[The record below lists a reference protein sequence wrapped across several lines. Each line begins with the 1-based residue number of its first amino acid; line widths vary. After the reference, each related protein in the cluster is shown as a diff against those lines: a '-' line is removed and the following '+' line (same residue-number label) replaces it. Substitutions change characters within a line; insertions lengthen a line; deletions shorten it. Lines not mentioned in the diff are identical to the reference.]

1 MQLRKYI
8 VSLLIGGGI
17 FGLSG
22 CDGLFRDAPYNKLSQ
37 ETIWG
42 SQLLLDEYV
51 LPWYRNMNNGFSIY
65 MPTSSPLLKGA
76 CRDYLPWYGDQI
88 TISKADWY
96 NTAYGDILKSISS
109 EVTRRGLVNWNNYYA
124 RIQSVNLLLEN
135 ESKIQEGAHKQRV
148 LGEAHFFRAYYYYLL
163 LRQFGGPL
171 LIKENYNP
179 LIDNIKF
186 PRASYEEMVRFIA
199 DEADQAAFLL
209 PDKLEASEIGR
220 ATKGAALML
229 KAKTYF
235 WVSSKVF
242 QNKEKPYLGF
252 PDDRSDAMLTEA
264 AKAYDE
270 LMKLPY
276 SLIQITGT
284 TQDQI
289 KEEYR
294 QIFLTKNSP
303 ESIWEVQHSNDGDF
317 SDGFGHKLDRESVS
331 PFFGGTVAAYS
342 PTQNHVDEYDMRDG
356 ETYDP
361 THPYDNRDY
370 RFYANVLY
378 DGCTFRD
385 HKMEIHYNKVNGQEI
400 AGADLTPY
408 GTSSTAAVSKTGY
421 YLGKFVNEQ
430 QKIDNDETYGSKQN
444 YIIWRYAEVLLD
456 YAEID
461 FLQNRVEDAL
471 DKVNQ
476 IRRRVHMDELTE
488 LTWEKLVNERRVEM
502 AFEETTYWDLLRWGV
517 AVEKMS
523 GATNPLKAMK
533 VVKEEGKEPVY
544 QISNMNRYPKRVREF
559 REMQYYTPIP
569 WDEIRYHGI
578 EQNPEWEEV

>member
-8 VSLLIGGGI
+8 VSFLICGGI

-51 LPWYRNMNNGFSIY
+51 LPWYRNMSNGFSIY
-65 MPTSSPLLKGA
+65 MPTSSSLLKGA

-88 TISKADWY
+88 TISRADWY

-109 EVTRRGLVNWNNYYA
+109 EITRRGLVNWNNYYA

-135 ESKIQEGAHKQRV
+135 EGKIQEGAHKQRI

-171 LIKENYNP
+171 LIKNNYDP
-179 LIDNIKF
+179 LIDDKKF
-186 PRASYEEMVRFIA
+186 PRASYEEMVEFIVE
-199 DEADQAAFLL
+199 EADLAASLL
-209 PDKLEASEIGR
+209 SDKLEASDIGR

-235 WVSSKVF
+235 WVASKVF
-242 QNKEKPYLGF
+242 QNKEKSYLGF

-289 KEEYR
+289 KEQYR
-294 QIFLTKNSP
+294 QIFLTKNSQ

-317 SDGFGHKLDRESVS
+317 ADGFGHKLDRESVS
-331 PFFGGTVAAYS
+331 PFFGGTIAAYS
-342 PTQNHVDEYDMRDG
+342 PTQNHVDEYNMRDG
-356 ETYDP
+356 KPYDP

-370 RFYANVLY
+370 RFYANILY
-378 DGCTFRD
+378 DGCIFRD
-385 HKMEIHYNKVNGQEI
+385 HEMEIHYNK
-400 AGADLTPY
+400 
-408 GTSSTAAVSKTGY
+408 
-421 YLGKFVNEQ
+421 
-430 QKIDNDETYGSKQN
+430 
-444 YIIWRYAEVLLD
+444 
-456 YAEID
+456 
-461 FLQNRVEDAL
+461 
-471 DKVNQ
+471 
-476 IRRRVHMDELTE
+476 
-488 LTWEKLVNERRVEM
+488 
-502 AFEETTYWDLLRWGV
+502 
-517 AVEKMS
+517 
-523 GATNPLKAMK
+523 
-533 VVKEEGKEPVY
+533 EGKEEIIKRIIGLPGEHISYKNNKLYVNDKVLEENFDFRKTNDFNLEEICSCNSIPEGKYLVLGDNRPISKDSRMIGLIDEKDILGKAVY
-544 QISNMNRYPKRVREF
+544 RIWPISKFGNIYN
-559 REMQYYTPIP
+559 
-569 WDEIRYHGI
+569 
-578 EQNPEWEEV
+578 

>member
-65 MPTSSPLLKGA
+65 MPTSSQLLKGA

-96 NTAYGDILKSISS
+96 NTAYGDILKSISR

-356 ETYDP
+356 KTYDP

-533 VVKEEGKEPVY
+533 VVKEEGKDPVY